1 VRVCVSSRGLVCD
14 FIEVLN
20 RELKRLLWKELF
32 DFVLDSINIVSAIRK
47 IFDLHRQ
54 LDHEVM

>member
-1 VRVCVSSRGLVCD
+1 
-14 FIEVLN
+14 LN

-47 IFDLHRQ
+47 IFDLLR
-54 LDHEVM
+54 